1 VIIAAFPFCLLALL
15 EARGSIG
22 SIFSF
27 FLRDLLEAFPALDF
41 CGELAIRPFSK
52 DIDLLDLESS
62 PYALGTLPPNRNKLY
77 SIFTFNPLISLK
89 GNSRG
94 ARVTSSS
101 VDSSLVLIVK
111 ASTKS
116 L

>member
-1 VIIAAFPFCLLALL
+1 MTKL
-15 EARGSIG
+15 S
-22 SIFSF
+22 
-27 FLRDLLEAFPALDF
+27 
-41 CGELAIRPFSK
+41 SK
-52 DIDLLDLESS
+52 DVDLSDLESS
-62 PYALGTLPPNRNKLY
+62 PYTLGTLPPNRNELC
-77 SIFTFNPLISLK
+77 SIFAFKPLTSLK

-94 ARVTSSS
+94 AGVTSSS